1 MKKRKSLHRKGK
13 QNGGFSVTN
22 YNYHESSEC
31 FYHFLKIIL
40 FFGRW
45 ESHLLLETP
54 MRVEVA
60 GIVKAVRARLFELG
74 DVSLDGS
81 QNWST

>member
-1 MKKRKSLHRKGK
+1 
-13 QNGGFSVTN
+13 
-22 YNYHESSEC
+22 
-31 FYHFLKIIL
+31 
-40 FFGRW
+40 
-45 ESHLLLETP
+45 

-81 QNWST
+81 QN